1 MTELFIAANV
11 LMLACLAESV
21 FGMNLLLRT
30 ICGGLTSVL
39 SGASAG
45 LLVYLY
51 GISGGPD
58 AGRSFLQLYLPVAAY
73 ASSSSAEP
81 FCCSRARRC
90 ARRSDISEKCGT
102 GPVEIPPGRFAYRII
117 HMRPPLPSFTMRCM
131 VQRSLFCTLGGMRL
145 ILDSSPSS
153 AMS

>member
-1 MTELFIAANV
+1 MRLQHVFWRFGHDRAVYRGQCAD
-11 LMLACLAESV
+11 AGAESV
-21 FGMNLLLRT
+21 FGRNLLLRT

-73 ASSSSAEP
+73 ALIFISGAFLLLKSAALREAE
-81 FCCSRARRC
+81 RY
-90 ARRSDISEKCGT
+90 K
-102 GPVEIPPGRFAYRII
+102 
-117 HMRPPLPSFTMRCM
+117 
-131 VQRSLFCTLGGMRL
+131 
-145 ILDSSPSS
+145 
-153 AMS
+153 